1 MNLLTKPILY
11 TVGAIA
17 LAALIAVGVQSV
29 RLDREQKAHDKTAEA
44 LIDAKV
50 QIEILAKTLNEINA
64 ETDRASAEAQRR
76 AEEAEDAAAQAR
88 KDAQAYR
95 ARLGRIE
102 ADIAA
107 GKRNPACRAILEE
120 QTCVRLD

>member
-1 MNLLTKPILY
+1 MNLLTRPILY
-11 TVGAIA
+11 GVGAIA
-17 LAALIAVGVQSV
+17 LAALIGLIAQSV
-29 RLDREQKAHDKTAEA
+29 RLEREQTAHAKTAEA

-50 QIEILAKTLNEINA
+50 QVEILAKTLSEVNA
-64 ETDRASAEAQRR
+64 QTDRASAEAQRR